1 MSKFLKRSAAV
12 LSLLSVSM
20 FALAEVTV
28 ESPYVR
34 AVPPGQ
40 TNTAAFMQLK
50 NSSAEAIS
58 LVSASSSIAE
68 NVELHNH
75 INEDGVMKMRQVE
88 LISISANGNASLE
101 PGGYH
106 IMLIGLSKEIAA
118 GDMVDLEVKFSD
130 GSSQQLTVPVKKVM
144 AHSHHHHH

>member
-28 ESPYVR
+28 DNPYVR

-40 TNTAAFMQLK
+40 TNTAAFMHLK
-50 NSSAEAIS
+50 NDSAEAVS
-58 LVSASSSIAE
+58 LVSASSSIAA

-75 INEDGVMKMRQVE
+75 TNEDGVMKMRKVE
-88 LISISANGNASLE
+88 LVSISANGNASLE

-106 IMLIGLSKEIAA
+106 IMLIGLNKEIAS

-130 GSSQQLTVPVKKVM
+130 GSSQQLNVPVKKVM

>member
-1 MSKFLKRSAAV
+1 
-12 LSLLSVSM
+12 
-20 FALAEVTV
+20 
-28 ESPYVR
+28 
-34 AVPPGQ
+34 
-40 TNTAAFMQLK
+40 MQLK
-50 NSSAEAIS
+50 NSGAEAIS

>member
-1 MSKFLKRSAAV
+1 MSKFLNRSAAV

-50 NSSAEAIS
+50 NDSAEAVS
-58 LVSASSSIAE
+58 MVSASSSIAE

-75 INEDGVMKMRQVE
+75 ISEDGVMKMRQVE

-106 IMLIGLSKEIAA
+106 VMLIGLNKEIAA

>member
-20 FALAEVTV
+20 FALAEVIV

-50 NSSAEAIS
+50 NDSAEAIS

-75 INEDGVMKMRQVE
+75 ISEDGVMKMRQVE
-88 LISISANGNASLE
+88 LISISASGNASLE

-106 IMLIGLSKEIAA
+106 VMLIGLNKEIAA

>member
-50 NSSAEAIS
+50 NDSAEAVS
-58 LVSASSSIAE
+58 MVSASSSIAE

-75 INEDGVMKMRQVE
+75 ISEDGVMKMRQVE

-106 IMLIGLSKEIAA
+106 VMLIGLNKEIAA